1 MDAYIK
7 LKKQMGYCPNWEQ
20 CENTLKTASASA
32 IEKMIRLRTACNIP
46 ELGKWVSEEDLQMVA
61 SGISLPIILIQR
73 REGITTYT
81 LYDSENAG
89 ANLTDPTKTARD
101 IFQERSEAIFIYF
114 DGVNH
119 FQAVVPQKG
128 R

>member
-1 MDAYIK
+1 MDAYTK
-7 LKKQMGYCPNWEQ
+7 LKKQMGYCPTWEL
-20 CENTLKTASASA
+20 CENTLKTASVSA
-32 IEKMIRLRTACNIP
+32 IEKMIKLRNACNMP

-119 FQAVVPQKG
+119 FQAVVPQKKP
-128 R
+128 